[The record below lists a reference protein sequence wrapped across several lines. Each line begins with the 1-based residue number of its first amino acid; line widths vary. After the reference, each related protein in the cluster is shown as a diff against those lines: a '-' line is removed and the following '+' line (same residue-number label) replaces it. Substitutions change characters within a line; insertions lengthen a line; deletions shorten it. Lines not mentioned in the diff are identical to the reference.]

1 MALSKPHPRKHLHT
15 RDIQCRGFER
25 DDGLWDIEAE
35 IVDTKTYSFDN
46 ADRNGVA
53 AGEPVHHM
61 RIRLTLD
68 NDLVVQ
74 KAEASTEAAPY
85 GICGDINRAFA
96 SLEGAVIAPGW
107 RREVIKRMG
116 GVKGYRA
123 DRGHR
128 PPNHFH
134 GTATAKGGRTGTKAA
149 ADQHLPCLRR
159 GQQHRQ
165 AAMAGILQKGGIRLR
180 ARLTCAPAYLRAES
194 PGRIVETMPR

>member
-1 MALSKPHPRKHLHT
+1 MAGDPLFEGPTAMPLSKPQPRKHLHT
-15 RDIQCRGFER
+15 RDIQCRGYER
-25 DDGLWDIEAE
+25 EDGLWDIEAE

-107 RREVIKRMG
+107 RREVTKRMG
-116 GVKGYRA
+116 GVKGCVHITDLVTGPVAVTAHQTIFTARQRRKA
-123 DRGHR
+123 AEPGQR
-128 PPNHFH
+128 PPQINTCH
-134 GTATAKGGRTGTKAA
+134 AYAEDSSIVQRQWPESYKKA
-149 ADQHLPCLRR
+149 
-159 GQQHRQ
+159 
-165 AAMAGILQKGGIRLR
+165 
-180 ARLTCAPAYLRAES
+180 E
-194 PGRIVETMPR
+194 

>member
-35 IVDTKTYSFDN
+35 IVDTQTYSFDN
-46 ADRNGVA
+46 ADRDGVA

-61 RIRLTLD
+61 QVRLTLD

-85 GICGDINRAFA
+85 SICGDINRAFA

-116 GVKGYRA
+116 GVKGCVHITDLVTGPVAVTAHQTIFTARQQRKTA
-123 DRGHR
+123 EPGQR
-128 PPNHFH
+128 PPQINTCHAYAEDSIIVQRQWPEFY
-134 GTATAKGGRTGTKAA
+134 KKA
-149 ADQHLPCLRR
+149 
-159 GQQHRQ
+159 
-165 AAMAGILQKGGIRLR
+165 
-180 ARLTCAPAYLRAES
+180 E
-194 PGRIVETMPR
+194 